1 MDRTVPSTS
10 RPPPRPP
17 AHNTAAGD
25 ARSGLWALGGPSSLG
40 AQLPPGEQSL
50 LSERP
55 CPAATLPRSRGRAK
69 AARARAGAGQ
79 VPASLGLRPAGPTP
93 MSPRG
98 RFQPAAERS
107 FRNGSR
113 TRLLLITSTWE
124 QTSRRSRAE
133 PL

>member
-55 CPAATLPRSRGRAK
+55 CRRPHSPGLQAKQPARGTWQSQGRQGQGRGRVRCPPHSA
-69 AARARAGAGQ
+69 
-79 VPASLGLRPAGPTP
+79 
-93 MSPRG
+93 
-98 RFQPAAERS
+98 
-107 FRNGSR
+107 
-113 TRLLLITSTWE
+113 
-124 QTSRRSRAE
+124 
-133 PL
+133 